1 MKRIKKYDT
10 TSRKVE
16 NPKVSD
22 VGIKKALIIWRSR
35 SVLEVDATKLIFYIT
50 TPKKI
55 MLLQFK
61 EKMIAYIVLQHLM
74 NHLI

>member
-1 MKRIKKYDT
+1 MNRIEKFDT

-35 SVLEVDATKLIFYIT
+35 RFYEYWKLSR
-50 TPKKI
+50 
-55 MLLQFK
+55 
-61 EKMIAYIVLQHLM
+61 
-74 NHLI
+74 LIGFEFFFI